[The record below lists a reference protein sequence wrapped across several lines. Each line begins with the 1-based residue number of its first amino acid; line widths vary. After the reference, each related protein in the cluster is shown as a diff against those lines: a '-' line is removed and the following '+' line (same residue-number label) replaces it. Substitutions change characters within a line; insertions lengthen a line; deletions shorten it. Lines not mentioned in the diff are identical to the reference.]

1 MEAVL
6 KRVLESGINLRIN
19 LLIEGILNLISEV
32 LCRSQILVDRI
43 VENF

>member
-19 LLIEGILNLISEV
+19 LLIEGILDLISEV

-43 VENF
+43 VQNF